1 MREQPIHP
9 CVSLPVLRAG
19 NVPALTPSD
28 GFLKI
33 RHALDAIIS
42 DDSNRKFQ
50 KETHLILVCEFT
62 MVEPAQVLPILLGNV
77 SISTVFSRLPF
88 CLLESTDT

>member
-1 MREQPIHP
+1 MREQPVSP

-19 NVPALTPSD
+19 NVPALTLSD

-33 RHALDAIIS
+33 SHALDAIIS

-50 KETHLILVCEFT
+50 KETHLILVVSSRWWTRCRYYYFARGCFH
-62 MVEPAQVLPILLGNV
+62 PYCILP
-77 SISTVFSRLPF
+77 SPF
-88 CLLESTDT
+88 LFA